1 MSPKTTRR
9 SFLAGA
15 ASLAVPATLAARG
28 KAPGILVRR
37 AGPIAIASANGKAA
51 VNQAVLDM
59 LSGHA
64 PVDAAVRAVGLVE
77 DDPKDMSV
85 GYGGL
90 PNADGIVELDSC
102 CMDGPSHLAGAVAS
116 LRNIQNPAQ
125 VALKVLRRT
134 DHVLLVGEGALRF
147 ARLHGFEEKNLL
159 TEAARK
165 RWLAWKERLSDS
177 DDYIAPGGNELPK
190 PREGGDQRKG
200 EGKDGGKDSGKNSGK
215 DGGKDER
222 EVRRSLHD
230 DAERPTGTIHLSAR
244 NGAGDFGACTTTSG
258 LAYKIPGRVG
268 DSPLIGCGLY
278 VDNDIGSAGSTGRGE
293 AAILSNGSHTIIE
306 LLRQG
311 KHPTDA
317 CLELLRR
324 IAHYTRIP
332 RLLRPDGRPNFN
344 VRFYA
349 IDKQGR
355 YGSASLYAGP
365 YAVATEDGAE
375 LKTGAGLFE

>member
-59 LSGHA
+59 LSGNT

-147 ARLHGFEEKNLL
+147 ARLPRLRREEPPHRGRPQALARL
-159 TEAARK
+159 ERAPLRQRRLHRPRRQRTAQAAR
-165 RWLAWKERLSDS
+165 RRRPA
-177 DDYIAPGGNELPK
+177 
-190 PREGGDQRKG
+190 QR
-200 EGKDGGKDSGKNSGK
+200 
-215 DGGKDER
+215 
-222 EVRRSLHD
+222 
-230 DAERPTGTIHLSAR
+230 
-244 NGAGDFGACTTTSG
+244 
-258 LAYKIPGRVG
+258 
-268 DSPLIGCGLY
+268 
-278 VDNDIGSAGSTGRGE
+278 
-293 AAILSNGSHTIIE
+293 
-306 LLRQG
+306 
-311 KHPTDA
+311 
-317 CLELLRR
+317 
-324 IAHYTRIP
+324 
-332 RLLRPDGRPNFN
+332 
-344 VRFYA
+344 
-349 IDKQGR
+349 
-355 YGSASLYAGP
+355 
-365 YAVATEDGAE
+365 
-375 LKTGAGLFE
+375 

>member
-1 MSPKTTRR
+1 VRR
-9 SFLAGA
+9 SIRDGQRSAHGSPRDGQRSA
-15 ASLAVPATLAARG
+15 HPS
-28 KAPGILVRR
+28 PGDE
-37 AGPIAIASANGKAA
+37 AN
-51 VNQAVLDM
+51 
-59 LSGHA
+59 
-64 PVDAAVRAVGLVE
+64 P
-77 DDPKDMSV
+77 
-85 GYGGL
+85 Y
-90 PNADGIVELDSC
+90 C
-102 CMDGPSHLAGAVAS
+102 
-116 LRNIQNPAQ
+116 
-125 VALKVLRRT
+125 
-134 DHVLLVGEGALRF
+134 
-147 ARLHGFEEKNLL
+147 
-159 TEAARK
+159 
-165 RWLAWKERLSDS
+165 
-177 DDYIAPGGNELPK
+177 
-190 PREGGDQRKG
+190 
-200 EGKDGGKDSGKNSGK
+200 
-215 DGGKDER
+215 
-222 EVRRSLHD
+222 SLHD

-375 LKTGAGLFE
+375 IRTGAGLFE